1 MSGGYLKR
9 QGSSMFNTYCHEG
22 DLLEGNG
29 LGMVAVLLARWRMR
43 ELRILMAP
51 LLRYGDM
58 AGAD

>member
-1 MSGGYLKR
+1 
-9 QGSSMFNTYCHEG
+9 
-22 DLLEGNG
+22 
-29 LGMVAVLLARWRMR
+29 MVAVLLARWRMR